1 MADKMYPIVIEE
13 NYDDYL
19 GLIHSQS
26 MYSKDRTLGYY
37 VRNLTDCPEDAI
49 INRDLV
55 SAEEIINYIKF
66 GMKLAQEGY
75 TKIQVEYINITDEE
89 E

>member
-13 NYDDYL
+13 DYDDYL
-19 GLIHSQS
+19 GVIHSQN
-26 MYSKDRTLGYY
+26 MYSKDRKMGYY
-37 VRNLTDCPEDAI
+37 VQSLTDCPEDAI
-49 INRDLV
+49 IGRDLV

-75 TKIQVEYINITDEE
+75 TKIQVEYADTPDEE

>member
-19 GLIHSQS
+19 GLIHSQN
-26 MYSKDRTLGYY
+26 MYSKDRTMGYY

-66 GMKLAQEGY
+66 GMKLAQEGC
-75 TKIQVEYINITDEE
+75 TNIEVEYINVVEE
-89 E
+89 EE

>member
-26 MYSKDRTLGYY
+26 MYSKDCTLGYY
-37 VRNLTDCPEDAI
+37 VQNLTDCPEDAI
-49 INRDLV
+49 IGRDLV
-55 SAEEIINYIKF
+55 TAEEIINYIKF